1 MLVGAATG
9 ISLVAP
15 AALAAPVHIRKITVN
30 RARLDWAPPRT
41 AARSASLR
49 RQANAPGTIRTF
61 STNVRDGS
69 STFPITMVGKN
80 PFVQQANP
88 STTIKTTLIPVVIKF
103 PNGDTWDP
111 RAEDSCDTQSALT
124 RARRS
129 PLFVGQDWTF
139 GPKLVNTGQYVDAF
153 RRGEF
158 YKQTKPT
165 GINPGYHVRLALTT
179 HSPLVLN
186 VPLADAAETTAMC
199 GSGLLGAV
207 DIFYLD
213 NQIENY
219 ITGTLGPAATG
230 TFPLFMLYNVVEY
243 EFLPGGCCIGG
254 YHSAMS
260 NAGNLQT
267 YGVATYDNSGDLA
280 GSADTAIMSHEI
292 AEWMD
297 DPLTNNDPA
306 CGGFIPCPNFTK
318 AWGNIGQVRGCQNN
332 LEVGDPLTGTVIA
345 DPLATK
351 TYHLQEL
358 AFFSWFY
365 HSKPSLGVNRWF
377 SSNGTFKTSAAP
389 CR

>member
-1 MLVGAATG
+1 MSRSSKAAVLAMLVSAAAG

-15 AALAAPVHIRKITVN
+15 AALAAPVHIRKITVKG
-30 RARLDWAPPRT
+30 ARLDWTPPRT
-41 AARSASLR
+41 AARAASLR
-49 RQANAPGTIRTF
+49 RQANAAGTITAF
-61 STNVRDGS
+61 STNVQDGS

-80 PFVQQANP
+80 PFVHQAEP

-111 RAEDSCDTQSALT
+111 RVEDSCDTQSALT
-124 RARRS
+124 RAQHS
-129 PLFVGQDWTF
+129 PLFVAQDWTF

-165 GINPGYHVRLALTT
+165 GINPGYHVKLALRT
-179 HSPLVLN
+179 HAPLVLN
-186 VPLADAAETTAMC
+186 VPLADAAESTTVC
-199 GSGLLGAV
+199 GSRELGAV

-213 NQIENY
+213 SQLQNY
-219 ITGTLGPAATG
+219 ITSTLGPAATG
-230 TFPLFMLYNVVEY
+230 TFPLFMLVNVVEY
-243 EFLPGGCCIGG
+243 EFLPGGCCIAG
-254 YHSAMS
+254 YHAAMG
-260 NAGNLQT
+260 NAGRLQT
-267 YGVATYDNSGDLA
+267 YGVAMYDNTGDFA
-280 GSADTAIMSHEI
+280 GSSDTVIMSHEI

-297 DPLTNNDPA
+297 DPFGNNP
-306 CGGFIPCPNFTK
+306 TK
-318 AWGNIGQVRGCQNN
+318 PWGNIGQVRGCQNN
-332 LEVGDPLTGTVIA
+332 LEVGDPLTGTAIT
-345 DPLATK
+345 DPLATT

-389 CR
+389 CP